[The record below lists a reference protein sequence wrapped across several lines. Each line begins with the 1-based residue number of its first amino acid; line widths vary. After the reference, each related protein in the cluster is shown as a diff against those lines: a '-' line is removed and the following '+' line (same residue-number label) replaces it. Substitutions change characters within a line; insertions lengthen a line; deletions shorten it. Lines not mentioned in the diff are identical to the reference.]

1 MKPTTVEKETKKGG
15 SSSSGRPEMEALL
28 RAIRAAKEAAEIR
41 GGSVASYLGA
51 RAGAMEATFVS
62 AFLRKCLISWRK
74 VSSSSCF
81 WRESTSVGGVVDC
94 ELALPSSLA
103 GSGFGVAWI

>member
-41 GGSVASYLGA
+41 GGSAASYLGA

-74 VSSSSCF
+74 VSSSHWLGLSGRY
-81 WRESTSVGGVVDC
+81 RERLSST
-94 ELALPSSLA
+94 PN
-103 GSGFGVAWI
+103 IPYHP

>member
-15 SSSSGRPEMEALL
+15 SSSRRPEMEALL
-28 RAIRAAKEAAEIR
+28 GAICAAKEAAEVR
-41 GGSVASYLGA
+41 GGSVASYPGA

-74 VSSSSCF
+74 VSSI
-81 WRESTSVGGVVDC
+81 G
-94 ELALPSSLA
+94 LK
-103 GSGFGVAWI
+103 SGEE